1 MRGAY
6 SQALGIPGDVFGD
19 GPEPRAVTVH
29 RGAGAGAEGGAGRGT
44 RAPGEGPQQ
53 QQQPEPGPDEPG
65 RGSPPE
71 GRQRHVA
78 LCASRWRAGRP
89 RPLTMPV
96 RGRSRCAPTTEHPG
110 ASTAP
115 RRAGRG
121 TWGGARD
128 VARRAIARVWG
139 CWAALGV
146 PRCRRGSLAPSRQ
159 PPRLPAASCK
169 MDRPR
174 ARAHAEKGSAAHSR
188 PPARHSSIHQWGAHS
203 QGPGSSPQPPPR
215 APPPTPAS
223 RSFKGESARGPDPR
237 QVGETAGLGD
247 SNWETCQHPQVH
259 PRKLNTPPRAH
270 RRRMRTFPRTPHPQT
285 QLLAL
290 GGMGTLFLPR
300 GSLGMEWGAQT
311 IRRHSDFVR
320 GGRAQSIQVSSPS
333 CCSFT

>member
-1 MRGAY
+1 M
-6 SQALGIPGDVFGD
+6 
-19 GPEPRAVTVH
+19 TVH
-29 RGAGAGAEGGAGRGT
+29 RGAGAGAEGGAGRST

-53 QQQPEPGPDEPG
+53 QQPEPGRAQPG
-65 RGSPPE
+65 RGSPRE

-78 LCASRWRAGRP
+78 HCASRWRAGRP

-110 ASTAP
+110 ASAAP

-128 VARRAIARVWG
+128 GARRAIARVWG
-139 CWAALGV
+139 CRAALGV

-159 PPRLPAASCK
+159 LPRLPAASCK

-215 APPPTPAS
+215 APPPRHPPAAVS
-223 RSFKGESARGPDPR
+223 KVKARAGP
-237 QVGETAGLGD
+237 
-247 SNWETCQHPQVH
+247 
-259 PRKLNTPPRAH
+259 
-270 RRRMRTFPRTPHPQT
+270 
-285 QLLAL
+285 
-290 GGMGTLFLPR
+290 
-300 GSLGMEWGAQT
+300 SLGM
-311 IRRHSDFVR
+311 
-320 GGRAQSIQVSSPS
+320 
-333 CCSFT
+333 